1 MEFGDLS
8 ENPFARVSSREK
20 KSRRRA
26 LVRAL
31 QVFVLVTIATVVVLV
46 LANQSKRWLASRLTA
61 DFATLE
67 PPRKIERLAQLA
79 ELGGIGVEPLVNSM
93 ADKHPGVARAGYDL
107 LRTAQNNWTVL
118 PLEDETSRHEI
129 LIDALKGIA
138 IELPSH
144 RTGWGTSLLQ
154 QTLLFAAEHPGET
167 GKLPELA
174 SNTINLLSLSG
185 RPTRVDSAADLGSV
199 QSGRLGVQ
207 SGPLPVDAVQSV
219 DEWTTWPPGQA
230 NVRDI
235 TGKSADTQ
243 SAVAAGSVLAGSV
256 LAGSSG
262 AMRSSERPLNAE
274 SPRTAPTVYKSGA
287 SRLQLIGENE
297 VVQLVD
303 VRNSAGVEPAVAND
317 SYNANQAVHRVEAG
331 DAVALDANAQVAL
344 VDAPMGTFD
353 DTSVMRW
360 LGSPHAAL
368 REQAKLELVSRGY
381 DGTAIAIATRIYTG
395 DVNQKIELVDA
406 LAGTSVID
414 PRPWLLLLLQDLD
427 RDVRLRTLSSLGS
440 MDDPAIATRLQS
452 HLVDERD
459 PAVASRIRRILN
471 LR

>member
-31 QVFVLVTIATVVVLV
+31 QVFVLVTIATVVVLI

-93 ADKHPGVARAGYDL
+93 ADQHPGVARAGYDL

-129 LIDALKGIA
+129 LIDALKRIA

-185 RPTRVDSAADLGSV
+185 RPTRVDSAADLGSI

-230 NVRDI
+230 KVRDI

-243 SAVAAGSVLAGSV
+243 SAVAAGSVLAGS
-256 LAGSSG
+256 SG
-262 AMRSSERPLNAE
+262 AMRSSERSLNAE
-274 SPRTAPTVYKSGA
+274 SRRTAPTVYKSAA

-317 SYNANQAVHRVEAG
+317 SYTANQAVHRVEAG

-368 REQAKLELVSRGY
+368 RDQAKLELVSRGY

-395 DVNQKIELVDA
+395 EVNQKIELVDA